1 MNNFSLAAL
10 GSPPPAY
17 ERLRDRLCQTS
28 WICQGTLVCRPLL
41 RRVGG
46 RQIQKGPYYLW
57 TTKVDGRTVC
67 QSLSKAQFQ
76 AVGRAIANYRQLQKT
91 LQRMHA
97 LSFKTILRTIP
108 GVKQRK

>member
-1 MNNFSLAAL
+1 MNTSSLPAL
-10 GSPPPAY
+10 GSLPPAY
-17 ERLRDRLCQTS
+17 ERLRDRLHQTS
-28 WICQGTLVCRPLL
+28 WICQGTLVCRPLI
-41 RRVGG
+41 RRRGA
-46 RQIQKGPYYLW
+46 RQVKKGPYYLW

-76 AVGRAIANYRQLQKT
+76 AVGQAIANYRQLRKT

-97 LSFKTILRTIP
+97 FSFRTILKTIP

>member
-1 MNNFSLAAL
+1 MNISSLAAL

-17 ERLRDRLCQTS
+17 ERLRDRLHQTS

-46 RQIQKGPYYLW
+46 RLVKKGPYYLW
-57 TTKVDGRTVC
+57 TTKVGGRTVC
-67 QSLSKAQFQ
+67 QSLSKAQYQ
-76 AVGRAIANYRQLQKT
+76 TVGQAIAAYRQLQKT
-91 LQRMHA
+91 LQQMHA
-97 LSFKTILRTIP
+97 FSFKTILKTIP